1 MSTVEEQPQYQD
13 GESSLLPKTGS
24 NNNLPST
31 AFETPP
37 SVTRD
42 ALEQFLSPE
51 HNRSIKGKPSGA
63 EKDLFIVQCLT
74 KGMNPLIGDVH
85 VFSDANGKL
94 NFIVSESFY
103 LRVADAHP
111 KFRGIRSGIIVE
123 RDGSPVEIEGGYST
137 KGEEVV
143 GGWAEIHR
151 SDRDFPIV
159 HKVNFRDYDKKNG
172 TWKQFPGRMIEKVAQ
187 VGGLRQA
194 FPSQFGGLY
203 SSDEMPDEGTEDSK
217 TKAKAK
223 PKGHSVAKAKDLG
236 AKVEEPEEQ
245 NTEPI
250 FEQPPEITATVQNT
264 GALPETTALPEA
276 GTETEPEPDPD
287 FDLERDRLSHPDHP
301 DKLFFPS
308 AKCLDHD
315 TYWTLQDGQYGPWW
329 SCKTL
334 VTSQEDSPTG
344 KAIWCNAFK
353 TVNDG
358 KPVEIVDRGS
368 A

>member
-1 MSTVEEQPQYQD
+1 MFEQDVSKLSSKQLLQYVNRLCSDLGINPLAQPFQLLKLQGKTQLYATKNATDQLRHVFRISIVDLQEETTDDICRVTVKAEMP
-13 GESSLLPKTGS
+13 LPNGTVRFDMDTGIV
-24 NNNLPST
+24 NVKGLT
-31 AFETPP
+31 G
-37 SVTRD
+37 D
-42 ALEQFLSPE
+42 AL
-51 HNRSIKGKPSGA
+51 
-63 EKDLFIVQCLT
+63 
-74 KGMNPLIGDVH
+74 
-85 VFSDANGKL
+85 ANAKMKAG
-94 NFIVSESFY
+94 
-103 LRVADAHP
+103 
-111 KFRGIRSGIIVE
+111 
-123 RDGSPVEIEGGYST
+123 
-137 KGEEVV
+137 
-143 GGWAEIHR
+143 
-151 SDRDFPIV
+151 
-159 HKVNFRDYDKKNG
+159 
-172 TWKQFPGRMIEKVAQ
+172 
-187 VGGLRQA
+187 
-194 FPSQFGGLY
+194 
-203 SSDEMPDEGTEDSK
+203 
-217 TKAKAK
+217 TKAKRRVSLSMIGLSK
-223 PKGHSVAKAKDLG
+223 VMDETELETVPGVQTMEFDPSTGEVSQSPPEKTQQTSKGHSVVKAKDLG

-250 FEQPPEITATVQNT
+250 FEQPPE
-264 GALPETTALPEA
+264 TTALPEA
-276 GTETEPEPDPD
+276 GTETEPEPEPG